1 MELTPVLNEKNRW
14 TFLVGTPPPKIIAD
28 SNGQIFPIG
37 LPVTVIASN
46 MPSNITT
53 FDPETNM
60 YTLEMGGSY
69 KISPTELR
77 INPDAVNVIQDKE
90 NNTVKF
96 EVKSSSGGKITR
108 RTKKSRKSKKG
119 SLKKFTKKAHK
130 KIHKKGKK

>member
-14 TFLVGTPPPKIIAD
+14 IFLVGTPPPKIIAD

-46 MPSNITT
+46 MPSKVTT

-96 EVKSSSGGKITR
+96 EVKSSTGGKFTR
-108 RTKKSRKSKKG
+108 RTKKTKKSNKKSNKKSKKTEN
-119 SLKKFTKKAHK
+119 KKM
-130 KIHKKGKK
+130 

>member
-46 MPSNITT
+46 LPSNITT

-69 KISPTELR
+69 TPLNI
-77 INPDAVNVIQDKE
+77 
-90 NNTVKF
+90 
-96 EVKSSSGGKITR
+96 
-108 RTKKSRKSKKG
+108 
-119 SLKKFTKKAHK
+119 
-130 KIHKKGKK
+130 